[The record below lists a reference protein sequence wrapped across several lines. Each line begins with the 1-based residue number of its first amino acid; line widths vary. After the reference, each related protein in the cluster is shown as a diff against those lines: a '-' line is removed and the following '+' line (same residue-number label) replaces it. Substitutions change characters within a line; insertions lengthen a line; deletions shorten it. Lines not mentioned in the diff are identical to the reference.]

1 MSAIMSSHTDEGKE
15 SAMRDSIERREELVE
30 TQQVLEDRRP
40 ALRLVPATT
49 VGEGRWVVF
58 WRALRTRKALL
69 SLSRHALQDI
79 GLSRAEALAEAEKS
93 LWTLWREAGQQARTG
108 R

>member
-1 MSAIMSSHTDEGKE
+1 
-15 SAMRDSIERREELVE
+15 MRDSIESCEELVE
-30 TQQVLEDRRP
+30 PVPVLEDRRP
-40 ALRLVPATT
+40 RLRLVPAAP

-69 SLSRHALQDI
+69 SLSRHALHDI
-79 GLSRAEALAEAEKS
+79 GLSRADALAEAEKS